1 MKQEHVLQYYEAKVS
16 AIAAAS
22 APRAPPARPAGSS
35 RRLDSTLD
43 PTRPSAAPLR
53 RRPHPPTPPGRSHP
67 SLPALSTLCWKPEQ
81 HLVPKFVNV
90 VEEPV
95 EGKGCLVGV
104 RAAVAA
110 PAGLDHHD
118 VLGKRLP
125 VLAAEAHLHG
135 PRLLRRAAAAVH
147 AGAAVLGPV
156 LLHAGAAGVSELD
169 RLGGFPGL
177 AASLAL
183 FQAAEGR
190 LSTRPHLA
198 DAGFLHQAAV
208 GVVIGDAGGDAS
220 SAGL

>member
-1 MKQEHVLQYYEAKVS
+1 M
-16 AIAAAS
+16 
-22 APRAPPARPAGSS
+22 
-35 RRLDSTLD
+35 
-43 PTRPSAAPLR
+43 
-53 RRPHPPTPPGRSHP
+53 
-67 SLPALSTLCWKPEQ
+67 
-81 HLVPKFVNV
+81 NV